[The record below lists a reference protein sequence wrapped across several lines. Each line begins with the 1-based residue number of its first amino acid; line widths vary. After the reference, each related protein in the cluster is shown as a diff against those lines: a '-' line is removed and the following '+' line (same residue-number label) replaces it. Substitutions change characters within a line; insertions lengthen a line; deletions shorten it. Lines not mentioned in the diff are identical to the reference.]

1 MTPPMATTAAEGNTA
16 CRGYA
21 RRAVTLHALA
31 TLLEASTPARPGPS
45 ASTIQVTEKCESVSN
60 RWSSQAS
67 VALCGGGGHGDQ

>member
-1 MTPPMATTAAEGNTA
+1 MA

-67 VALCGGGGHGDQ
+67 VALCGRRWPWRSVVLATRTLTV

>member
-1 MTPPMATTAAEGNTA
+1 MA

-31 TLLEASTPARPGPS
+31 TLHEASTPPRPGPS